1 MVLTPDPKAGWKPRT
16 PVLEILESLPPSP
29 PLPPPLPPRFPHW
42 RERHDRERQHLAKI
56 VSTAEL
62 ENGMGVTGEAWTSL
76 LPALGSQFIPTL
88 RGSCEV

>member
-16 PVLEILESLPPSP
+16 PASWRSWSLCHPHLLS
-29 PLPPPLPPRFPHW
+29 PRFPHW